1 MPAFDTFK
9 GWFNDRANSR
19 IAARYN
25 NTDFLRGTA
34 STLVVPE
41 SIAFS
46 AGGITITDGGTVT
59 QITSATTGV
68 TLNTNCGQI
77 TTVTQNIAAAGEVTF
92 TVTNSTVAAT
102 SVVVANIASGST
114 GGTSIVSVNAVAA
127 GSFDLTITNLHAS
140 VAETGTLVI
149 NFAVIKGSAT

>member
-1 MPAFDTFK
+1 MPSPSSLK

-19 IAARYN
+19 LAARYN
-25 NTDFLRGTA
+25 ATDFLRGTA
-34 STLVVPE
+34 SALTVPE
-41 SIAFS
+41 GIALTT
-46 AGGITITDGGTVT
+46 GDITISDGGTVT
-59 QITSATTGV
+59 QITNATTGV

-127 GSFDLTITNLHAS
+127 GSFALTITNLHAS
-140 VAETGTLVI
+140 VAETGVLVI